1 MKYSLERDIYNN
13 KLIMDKAVDNDVY
26 CQNLYAALC
35 NNEFQKLDVEPI
47 LADDRWS
54 CSWRYAG
61 GVASKLFNNMAG
73 EDYMQYYCAGMGL
86 HEADGYVH
94 EQTVTQEI
102 KADLLSIGWVV
113 VIDNRQLGIV

>member
-1 MKYSLERDIYNN
+1 MNYSLERDLYHSTI
-13 KLIMDKAVDNDVY
+13 IRSKAVNNDIY

-35 NNEFQKLDVEPI
+35 NNQFQKLDVEPI

-61 GVASKLFNNMAG
+61 GVASKLFHDMSSD
-73 EDYMQYYCAGMGL
+73 DYMQYYCAGMGL

-94 EQTVTQEI
+94 EETVTDEI
-102 KADLLSIGWVV
+102 RSDLLSIGWTV
-113 VIDNRQLGIV
+113 VIDNRQP